1 MGDARFPTFLDAD
14 LARIEIGERFTRPPD
29 DDVIPKSGN
38 AKYAGIMI
46 VGLREEDGRAAGAVT
61 LDVSFLGDG
70 IFYREGSLGGTP
82 FGPPC
87 QTIRMGNGQISFTTT
102 DGDRTTTY
110 RIQ

>member
-1 MGDARFPTFLDAD
+1 MLASCGGKTAAKFMGDARFPTFLDAD

-70 IFYREGSLGGTP
+70 NVSGSATD
-82 FGPPC
+82 FVR
-87 QTIRMGNGQISFTTT
+87 RMTNSLKEH
-102 DGDRTTTY
+102 
-110 RIQ
+110 